1 MTVSWITFSLSSI
14 VIILAGSKLASFGE
28 GLSKASGLG
37 QGWIGLLFL
46 ATITSIPE
54 VTTTVTGGVINVPN
68 IAVGN
73 ALGSN
78 LFNLAIIG
86 VVDIL
91 LFTKGPFLSK
101 VRSYHAVTG
110 GIVVLLSVLVIL
122 GIAIKPTPIYRISPI
137 SLVIALVYILGLVVV
152 YRIEKGRGEVD
163 GNKEGTMSLA
173 RAVSGFVFCAIVI
186 IIAGVFL
193 IHASKTISLEFGFSG
208 PFMGAILVAVVTSL
222 PELAT
227 SIGAFRIGA
236 YDMIMGNLLG
246 SNMFNILTIFLADIA
261 FRRGAILSH
270 LGEGGKNQLLVAM
283 VGILFA
289 VITIVA
295 ISCRSRRRIFGIG
308 ASGILILATYLASV
322 YLISSREVIF

>member
-14 VIILAGSKLASFGE
+14 AIILAGSKLASFGE

-101 VRSYHAVTG
+101 VRPYHAVSG

-122 GIAIKPTPIYRISPI
+122 GIATKPTPIYRISPI
-137 SLVIALVYILGLVVV
+137 SLVIALVYVLGIVVL
-152 YRIEKGRGEVD
+152 YRVEKGRGGVD
-163 GNKEGTMSLA
+163 GNKERTMSLA
-173 RAVSGFVFCAIVI
+173 RAVSGFVFCGIVI

-193 IHASKTISLEFGFSG
+193 IYASKTISLELGFSG

-270 LGEGGKNQLLVAM
+270 LGEGGKDQLLVAT
-283 VGILFA
+283 VGILLA

-295 ISCRSRRRIFGIG
+295 ISCRSRRRIVGIG
-308 ASGILILATYLASV
+308 ASGILILAIYLASV

>member
-1 MTVSWITFSLSSI
+1 M
-14 VIILAGSKLASFGE
+14 IILAGSKLASFGE

-54 VTTTVTGGVINVPN
+54 LTTTVTGGVINVPN

-101 VRSYHAVTG
+101 VRSYHAVSG

-137 SLVIALVYILGLVVV
+137 SLIIALVYVLGIVVL
-152 YRIEKGRGEVD
+152 YRIEKGQGEV
-163 GNKEGTMSLA
+163 GENRERAMSLA

-193 IHASKTISLEFGFSG
+193 IHASKAISLEFGFSG

-270 LGEGGKNQLLVAM
+270 LGGGGKDQLLIAM
-283 VGILFA
+283 AGILLA

-295 ISCRSRRRIFGIG
+295 ISCRSRRRIVGIG
-308 ASGILILATYLASV
+308 ASGILILATYLVSV
-322 YLISSREVIF
+322 YLISSREVIFLR